1 MAQNWLAMTSAPAG
15 RPAAPAER
23 VFVVFNA
30 LGLEIEF
37 ELTQAVEDTMF
48 LMRSLQPDLAADVEH
63 QLRESTIQ
71 RAAEHVARVQRR
83 RGDVSTPWVI
93 RRR

>member
-1 MAQNWLAMTSAPAG
+1 MPASV
-15 RPAAPAER
+15 ER

-37 ELTQAVEDTMF
+37 ELTQAVEDMMF
-48 LMRSLQPDLAADVEH
+48 LVRSLEPNLSADVEH
-63 QLRESTIQ
+63 QLRESAIQ

-83 RGDVSTPWVI
+83 RGDVSAPWVI

>member
-1 MAQNWLAMTSAPAG
+1 MAAS
-15 RPAAPAER
+15 AER
-23 VFVVFNA
+23 IFVVFNA

-48 LMRSLQPDLAADVEH
+48 LVRSLEPNLSADVEH

-71 RAAEHVARVQRR
+71 RAAEHVARVQPR
-83 RGDVSTPWVI
+83 RGDVSAPWVI